1 MNINKVSQSIASQ
14 SPEFL
19 KTDYPLFNKFIEY
32 YYRSQEKTGMGQN
45 IINNF
50 LQYLDIDKLDINILG
65 GTTKVVEGITAE
77 SDEIVV
83 ESVDNFLDANG
94 SILIGDEVIYY
105 ESSTAAP
112 NIALSPG
119 ISYDQVK
126 LKWTGLAQIIDLFDG
141 VRVRFP
147 LTSQSS
153 PIGSPSAQHLI
164 VSLYGEVL
172 IPNVDYT
179 VDGTDIVFTTAPRT
193 RITGDDNVNT
203 YITFLS
209 GFIENTIVS
218 IDDISATFGD
228 NKTEFKLTSGSVK
241 YEPIADEY
249 ILAVYDNTLL
259 IPGLDFFI
267 DGDLFIFNE
276 APLNGRILSL
286 YSIEAPIPTFGAG
299 AVGYARINNAGE
311 LTGISSSKTGSGYEY
326 THPPRVS
333 VNHPEGFGASASAL
347 VNGIKDAVLLDG
359 GKGYS
364 DTNPPTVVVQNPI
377 NVGAELPQ
385 LKATVTNGSVSSLEV
400 ENSGSGYTFVPR
412 VTFKQP
418 GGAKIGTATLTD
430 GSITGTIAVID
441 GGQGYSTVPTVYVD
455 EPTGEDPV
463 TAALTATLTDGKVT
477 AITIVNGGQGY
488 ETVPRVAIVDP
499 TGAQVLQTLIDA
511 DGRVVSVELLDGGS
525 GYDDVPSVYI
535 IDPREDGGTG
545 ATATASV
552 FNGKITDIN
561 IGSFG
566 SGYSIAHPP
575 EVIIQNPPEATS
587 SVQIGLNEVT
597 GFSVSKKGQ
606 NYTKAKFEGCA
617 RAVSGIVEYTGTG
630 NAVFSNNTTAA
641 VAAED
646 AEVKCLDALFVKRLL
661 DKYTEQFLPDVPELD
676 YTKIDVRNA
685 IKSVKD
691 FYSTKGT
698 SFSIAYLFKLLYGEQ
713 VSVSYPK
720 DQITKPSAATWSI
733 DTILRATLVSGDP
746 TDIKDG
752 LLTQDESIA
761 DPNIKEASALIE
773 NYISIKTSD
782 VELFELVLSEE
793 TIDGSFVVPY
803 KTKLAEPL
811 DTTNSII
818 TVDSTI
824 GWPER
829 NGEFIIGGTELIQ
842 YKEKS
847 LNQFIECTRSVN
859 GTVEDWDSA
868 TEITSNLQVYVN
880 KGTAQEVILNVVGIV
895 DAQQTVLTDTGSYY
909 LAGDKLSV
917 SKLGG
922 SSQAPE
928 LNTWLYNVK
937 KLLTVNSITFGG
949 VDNRFATVTCA
960 NNHGLL
966 VGDQVT
972 VYGANPIIYNG
983 TFLVTSRDSTTVFQY
998 QLPQTAEVT
1007 PQGNILVSVDLNK
1020 GKSDNSAVFRSIGP
1034 YTTNIQNSF
1043 FDDNYVYVA
1052 STGIPNYTIGPFP
1065 GSALLPGNQRKLN
1078 RFPLNP
1084 STISIKDD
1092 IVPGPIGT
1100 WINGTSVW
1108 SYKSSIKKT
1117 FGPVT
1122 AINITNS
1129 GQDYDAASPPN
1140 ITISGGGGEG
1150 ATGSVTVN
1158 GSIIEI
1164 AVDSGGSGYTSSPLI
1179 SIVGGGGSGASATA
1193 IVTKGVVS
1201 SVLVNNGGS
1210 GYTSQPSITVVGGGG
1225 TGATA
1230 TASVRGPIQSIAV
1243 TNGGDSYTTKPTV
1256 TLSSGTGAV
1265 AQAIVNNGRIISI
1278 AIISAGT
1285 GYTTAPEV
1293 TIQGVGF
1300 GAIAK
1305 ATIDTDGENA
1315 GRVTNI
1321 EILNRG
1327 INYVQGT
1334 TLINLTSA
1342 GSNATFEPT
1351 VFEWTYNLQETTTV
1365 DSAKGSVFA
1374 GFNNQYGGEYA
1385 HISNPQKLRYI
1396 LGDNLFE
1403 NVSGAILEQDSQL
1416 EHSPIIGWA
1425 FDGNPIFGP
1434 YGYSDPTDQSSNI
1447 VRLNT
1452 SYQLKTNLVY
1462 NEISNPTPVR
1472 QSGPLL
1478 SDEEAGRFIEDYEY
1492 SFGLGDL
1499 DQYNG
1504 RFCKTPDFPEGR
1516 YCYFITIDTTE
1527 DGNALFPYVLGPSF
1541 NSIADPW
1548 NLNKD
1553 AVQQNI
1559 PTGVVRYRDPYENVD
1574 IDVDRAPNASTNALS
1589 LENGDILLFEVEDE
1603 NRDGVITQ
1611 DELDDPDQIF
1621 EESPLQLFDYF
1632 PSVRFDSK
1640 VDIEVETT
1648 TKFEDASV
1656 SGFIIEDAGKSY
1668 QVDDILTFDNED
1680 TDGTGVSARVSKIT
1694 GESISSYTF
1703 ETEGDDFIGVLTTS
1717 EPHNIVEQDNIYVSY
1732 NPIMDE
1738 TNKQYFVRQFKGI
1751 EEIVINQSGSG
1762 YDSEIPPTVIIDGDG
1777 ESGELNATVSSTGSI
1792 AAVNIVNSGINYT
1805 KDPRVILSHP
1815 QIYKKADYYVSLIK
1829 NENYV
1834 KVNDV
1839 FVNGEKDVFFCGKT
1853 LDTNGNEV
1861 AFISKFSELGVKEWE
1876 ERLESQDGETYTEYI
1891 KLDVDGDIIWVVGH
1905 NKPNSS
1911 ILTAYN
1917 PDVILVKYTQ
1927 AIDGLSATLN
1937 FQKGYSGISGS
1948 TRADNITTVKKYSD
1962 SRYIIGGYTN
1972 TNSSNPQDAFIA
1984 SIDAAGSFA
1993 AKRKLASASGSEKIT
2008 DLIVLDDA
2016 VYFIM
2021 ETSTTDGNAD
2031 SKFAFG
2037 KVLVGTSQ
2045 ITVEWIKEINNSA
2058 YSFRDTSLAVDEFN
2072 EFYVTATLALKTD
2085 NTTKDSFWVGKLDI
2099 SGDLLWNYR
2108 YVVPAGNSIEL
2119 ASRSTIDIFGD
2130 LNLGYTRIDST
2141 NGYRTIDTAKIGYDG
2156 KLKSHTNTEFN
2167 KNNIEGITVNAI
2179 TVDNSGDVYAFGQ
2192 THWNRNEV
2200 VCEFA
2205 TDATDKT
2212 GHYTLTTL
2220 SATDSVKYESGLA
2233 KIYGYDPTGSNS
2245 TWINGAIKIPGTQL
2259 TTKLDADWTLE
2270 FMLYKEAANSQTLS
2284 QTQQTLVNI
2293 GDATDATGGLW
2304 LYYDAGGRLELVVT
2318 NNSTAINSAGGA
2330 LQSTQTTLYADD
2342 TWQFIGLKKSGDTF
2356 TVYVNGTQ
2364 ILTGS
2369 ISNTSLANKDLYIGN
2384 IIGKDGTTGSF
2395 RKNEQGQYYVDNLV
2409 IKNRAIT
2416 PDNPSDVTTI
2426 PPVAS
2431 YALGFTWADTTWF
2444 TNHTNR
2450 YDYVDYVGFGFK
2462 SDKNSDSERLGDK
2475 GVQTNTN
2482 VGFVRTAITP
2492 VTGVSLVA
2500 SNTGFALGGGG
2511 LQALDFED
2519 ATTTMVV
2526 NPTDTNITY
2535 SVDLWSARTATVPSP
2550 GSKKLSIDAKV
2561 KNRYYM
2567 KTTSTSKIDNVQELT
2582 INQSFNITVG
2592 SKLVLNNTSDV
2603 FINSGYVLSVDKDNN
2618 KVNVAVNNN
2627 PWSNDLNTGLL
2638 STTRFDEQDTFG
2650 ITGPLVA
2657 DTNIISEYY
2666 FLNVINTTP
2675 GTFDIDLNDWNL
2687 NRTASAGSG
2696 NLDDF
2701 AKFKPFA
2708 ADVYSVRIDEV
2719 SGSTPYITGSVVEI
2733 TASDISFNTAKTTAQ
2748 ITNLTGVT
2756 KITLIADLD
2765 KVLQVT
2771 AVANTDEVYII
2782 TGNRHYL
2789 SAGDNIFVDGNPTQT
2804 VGATAYD
2811 EYDGSFTVETVVS
2824 NREFTYKLNAVAQTD
2839 PATSP
2844 SDVSIYVKSPVLKMY
2859 YGHQYRFDLSHS
2871 SMLGAN
2877 LSFSKD
2883 NLYKLEYSFNSIER
2897 IGTPGVTGEGQAAPT
2912 VKLKVDQ
2919 DIVTNISYYFDPSR
2933 TGDDSPVDPNSY
2945 CDIVDSPYV
2954 GTFTVSEIAGAT
2966 ITTGATILKFPLINE
2981 PEGNANISRSSYS
2994 TSSKKAVGSIGDIR
3008 LINSGGFYAKLP
3020 VVTGIQSSRKI
3031 ERVQINEPG
3040 TEYAVGTYNSVP
3052 ISGDGEGGL
3061 VTIVVADGTND
3072 DGDTIPGQIQS
3083 VTITSPGK
3091 GYTTANIDIEAITG
3105 ILGAGLAGSGAE
3117 IDVVIPPFG
3126 TGAVVFAKGTNVG
3139 KIKKL
3144 KNNNFGY
3151 DYPHDYTLR
3160 PEITFPI
3167 NAQLTST
3174 SILDSITV
3182 TDPGS
3187 GYSQAPA
3194 VVITGGGGS
3203 NAIAEASIRN
3213 GRIEQIFIKDPGAGY
3228 SSAPNV
3234 SLRSS
3239 FNYVVNLDLGLLQ
3252 FAFPHGIQN
3261 GAEVT
3266 LNVVDTGD
3274 GVEFPLASGAIGR
3287 LNAATTYYAV
3297 AGIANSLEGDQLKL
3311 AITKANAELGDAIT
3325 FANAGTGRQQVLTE
3339 SFGAAATANVITST
3353 FLEGEL
3359 VYQGDTLSTATA
3371 TGYVSTNEGW
3381 QIGPRVLK
3389 IVDYVGTF
3397 SEGQSITG
3405 AISKSSGVISDLK
3418 IAKGVLEVGP
3428 ITKTTGQ
3435 FIDDVGKPSEIIQ
3448 KIQDSYYYQ
3457 DFSYAVKSSVSID
3470 DWKDI
3475 LIKNV
3480 HPASFKVFGE
3490 LNIDEYGYTAN
3501 KEIDFELTKSV
3512 ELARDATVPNIQSF
3526 ALAEPIYSEF
3536 NNTEVLFRQKRLTS
3550 SENILTSVV
3559 QRLDNISNLFDGER
3573 TQFPITVNG
3582 DNVIANAN
3590 QLLIVLNGVAQ
3601 TPATAFEV
3609 QGDSIV
3615 FAEPPQPPASVKYVS
3630 VGIQQ
3635 VATKTLRFPGNSGIF
3650 PSIGMELVGISS
3662 TSRLTVT
3669 SVAGESITG
3678 FITQGTFILNEQCQV
3693 SATGFSGAL
3702 LEITD
3707 VTSNGLFGYNE
3718 SVSNLEGNTAV
3729 VEAINLETGQ
3739 ETPIA
3744 ELRYSIGAAST
3755 SIEVVSST
3763 STGDAPV
3770 TAGTFTAGEN
3780 YQIASEI
3787 VRVDSI
3793 SNGTESTTLI
3803 IVRGQLGTAAISHQE
3818 DTPLY
3823 STEIE
3828 VTDELTLSK
3837 TTGTYQSTP
3846 GLFDI
3851 QTGDTIIGASSGV
3864 VALITST
3871 SAYQDPATNEFIEQ
3885 VNISSGSSFFGLLFN
3900 RLTSVTY
3907 PNIILDDIS
3916 SSQVSIVD
3924 FDDNASA
3931 FDSKFPANES
3941 VSNNILTYNTA
3952 NNHTYVGGTST
3963 GALTFNDSSTKD
3975 VTDATYNSD
3984 TGQLVLTIGS
3994 HSYTTSNTVTI
4005 GANKLS
4011 FTCDLDAN
4019 STVHTYPRVGDPV
4032 YNTAIAITAVAA
4044 TTITVNVGI
4053 GGAFIDNETI
4063 RNYKI
4068 RYGSNSGEF
4077 GVGENFKVKKLTLT
4091 GEVGEGFFAQGQVI
4105 RTQDTKAEIV
4115 GYSQARNTI
4124 YLGKIGRTQSS
4135 GQDYHNATFVDNAQ
4149 LNTHNAKFGSA
4160 CLSLSGGTS
4169 AHTFV
4174 SGVTNAI
4181 VASNGATGSFT
4192 AATGTTY
4199 NPLTGVMVIEIG
4211 THTLTTANKVT
4222 IADSGVVFTCTMD
4235 GGATNHAYPR
4245 STDPSSGTALTI
4257 TAVTGTTIT
4266 VNVTAVAIDDY
4277 LTIPTSSEFGFGTG
4291 DFTVETWIKL
4301 NSITGSQTIFDM
4313 RSSPTELAPYLYTD
4327 GANIKYFNNGAVT
4340 ITGATNLVKDTW
4352 YHVALTRSGTSTKV
4366 FLDGVQEGST
4376 YSDSSNY
4383 GSTKPIR
4390 IGGDENDQQC
4400 LAGYVDNFRVSN
4412 VARYTS
4418 QFSAPKGMFHGDVN
4432 TKLLLHFD
4440 GTNGQKYT
4448 QDWSGSEG
4456 FTNGEEFNNSAITR
4470 NNREYGGIHKF
4481 VSATANAV
4489 ESGGNYAHTFVSAV
4503 ANGVVSN
4510 AGNLPNPVIGA
4521 AYTPSTGNLV
4531 ITSNAHNLTTSNT
4544 VTIADDTLTFKC
4556 AMDGNTTHHTYPR
4569 SGDPASGQT
4578 LAVTAVSTNT
4588 FTVNV
4593 GTSPIVAFNVSD
4605 ATYDANTGVLVL
4617 TIGSHS
4623 LPVGESIRIAAN
4635 SLTFSCDRNNFA
4647 SNHTY
4652 PRSTDPAHNNA
4663 LRVNAVT
4670 ATTIAV
4676 NVGTVKGAK
4685 YVITGGVHTFVSGT
4699 TGGITPNSGSAVTAG
4714 SGTTYNGVTGDMVL
4728 EIGSHS
4734 LTTSNT
4740 VQIATGAVT
4749 FTCDKDGHQTNH
4761 SYPRASDPVAGTNI
4775 AITAVTATTITV
4787 NVGKV
4792 QGQLPPFTGG
4802 GTHNFVSGVTNALTA
4817 SAGASG
4823 TFTAASGTTYDHLTG
4838 DLVIEIGS
4846 HSLTTSNKI
4855 TIADGA
4861 VTFTCDADNHTS
4873 NHAYPRSTDP
4883 VSGKALAII
4892 AETATTITVNVGVAA
4907 KTTELRTHRYY
4918 DAANSVEQNIDLLSA
4933 EGNHAAVVASPFQF
4947 DALQSPTVMNASTIT
4962 PESYYGGAVAVSTD
4976 GTTDRMVVGAF
4987 RYNSYTGRAYIYDL
5001 DGGNEIVL
5009 NASDAATGDYYGY
5022 AVAVNANKVAVGAPN
5037 NDDGGSESGC
5047 IYTYSLDGTG
5057 ESKIVASDDAAND
5070 YFGWSIAM
5078 TDTYI
5083 FVGAPGDASKRG
5095 SVYRYDLNGAN
5106 ETKIEPS
5113 DGVAGDSFGMSI
5125 AVGSN
5130 KLVVGSKNHDAIAT
5144 DAGAVYVY
5152 ALDGTGEV
5160 KITDSAVDA
5169 QDNFGAAV
5177 AVGENK
5183 VVVGCAGYD
5192 GASGGTSNA
5201 GAIFVYNLDGTG
5213 GIKIEPSDVGNI
5225 DNFGSSV
5232 AVAQGKI
5239 FASSPYWD
5247 AGVIQNSGQ
5256 LYAFNLDGTGE
5267 ASLVMP
5273 PVSPYDNPGYNPNS
5287 LAVGSN
5293 RIILGAQFADPSSN
5307 SSAGSV
5313 FFWRFTQELT
5323 SISFSGTYKT
5333 ILQALIQDM
5342 RNGSNSHVWD
5352 ASAALVDRSGA
5363 SVSGIVGYTIV
5374 DDNQL
5379 LTGLQTIQGL
5389 MRSIVNYVPIT
5400 IAGSHGY
5407 TQFTDAT
5414 VTDQSYTTLST
5425 LTAAA
5430 GTTYTASTGL
5440 MVITSNNHGLTK
5452 DSLIRINPDSL
5463 SFTCSKD
5470 NNETVHTY
5478 PRKTDPFYNKVLKV
5492 IAVTTNTFTVNV
5504 SASPTGEQYTHTFSS
5519 ALTNG
5524 IVVLNYT
5531 RLGCADVVS
5540 TVHNLLDI
5548 AEDTISEAI
5557 GTTTNDQNA
5566 DHLATVTKVTPIT
5579 EFVGATV
5586 DAFQQN
5592 EFIGT
5597 YHDGANDL
5605 VYTNQ
5610 LGADSQYRFRDAANL
5625 IRANSSVIVDKASAD
5640 MLNRYPDLNTEMP
5653 RNILGS
5659 TAGTERCQADLGII
5673 VNEIAKD
5680 IENGGNENTVTAAK
5694 FYLNTFNE
5702 IQHIRLQVWQSVY
5715 AHERLGFYIKQAI
5728 NGNLDYT
5735 NTNNIITGDWGITN
5749 DAVNQFTASTATYDP
5764 ATGLLEATIGSHS
5777 LEVGNLVN
5785 VANNSLTFKCAMD
5798 GNATNH
5804 AYPRSTDPASGS
5816 NLELTAVSGTTITF
5830 NVGTTPNVNYTP
5842 TAATYN
5848 TTTGDLVLTIGSHSL
5863 STGQTVKLAT
5873 DSLTFECPAAVG
5885 THTFISGVTSAIT
5898 SSAGGPFT
5906 AGPGTTYNPTT
5917 GDLVLEIGTNTLSTS
5932 DTIQIANNGI
5942 VFTCDADNH
5951 ATNHAYPRATDPVS
5965 GQNIAITA
5973 VAGTTITVN
5982 VGVASATSQS
5992 TYPRATGAATSS
6004 GADYAYDTP
6013 LTITN
6018 TTGTSITLNVNGGQG
6033 AISVNSAH
6041 TFVSATSGALITG
6054 GNYAHTFVS
6063 ATANGITS
6071 GGACANVQNAVDTL
6085 ITTVNDLIAPTSND
6099 YNIAA
6104 DRLYFNR
6111 KYIAEEISGRNTGG
6125 QNGLLG
6131 QELRYTI
6138 DSGTYNAI
6146 SYNQDTYDTYIKDF
6160 IIALISDL
6168 QTGGDNSVITQMQ
6181 KFLSTDLKISDDI
6194 DSQLFAFFYTHEQI
6208 KMLAE
6213 KAIKNIL
6220 YNSGSSVSGDEY
6232 AAVHTNDSAY
6242 RDTETPTDITSV
6254 VTRMRRL
6261 IDIAL
6266 DVIAPGDVEARSAVK
6281 NILFNE
6287 NYYKAEIA
6295 STVNTQFGTNSWQY
6309 DSFVSDIIDNIQYD
6323 LFTTDT
6329 GKSKTAYTVT
6339 LESYSGTFAVG
6350 NTLTDGTNIAE
6361 ILYVSGN
6368 TLIIGAPFVPFTP
6381 TAATYDPATGDLVLT
6396 IGTHTLTTSNT
6407 IRLSANSLTFEC
6419 DNNGTAERTYPRA
6432 LGANTGSGAD
6442 YAYNTDLSITA
6453 VGATTI
6459 TVNINGGQ
6467 GAISHNY
6474 AHTFVSAIADAVQT
6488 DGSLSEGASITSSG
6502 ATGTIDTDG
6511 VTPAHQW
6518 YENISN
6524 IKTIQGATAISS
6536 LIEGSV
6542 TNTNLWTSPEIFNSN
6557 WSANLSTVTADT
6569 GNSPDSTKTSDK
6581 IAVTETTGEHYIER
6595 TYSLTA
6601 FDTFDSDGTTF
6612 DNGTETFDTGANDAL
6627 QTFTSSMF
6635 VKASEY
6641 NNVQFQV
6648 RLDGGTV
6655 NAKFKV
6661 DLNTGTLG
6669 SLFVQP
6675 GISVID
6681 HGAIPF
6687 GNGWFRLYITAQF
6700 GYGFTNLRNRLNVL
6714 QNITQVDNFTG
6725 TSTNIKVSPSDTNPY
6740 AYFGYQGSLDIGN
6753 GKIVVGGYNDSAD
6766 GFNNNGSVRIFDI
6779 DGTNEIEL
6787 TCGNANDNQ
6796 KYGYD
6801 VAVGNNKIAVGAYGT
6816 ETDGLAN
6823 AGAVYLYD
6831 LNGSSEMEITL
6842 DDVPGSTLFAGQFFG
6857 YSVSIANSQVFVGC
6871 PNVSQGGVGACGAV
6885 FVFDLNGEYVR
6896 TITASDKDVNDGFGH
6911 SIDTGNGKLV
6921 VGVPGEGSNGK
6932 VYVYNLDGTSEVG
6945 ITSSNPEGGQ
6955 MGNAVAV
6962 GENKIVVGAYL
6973 ANANSITGS
6982 GKAYIYDLDGTNE
6995 VELYAPVGRRA
7006 QTDMYGSSVAVGSG
7020 KIAIGAQQDET
7031 TGSET
7036 GLVYTYDLDGTNVE
7050 EEEGFDSSNAEFFG
7064 SAVELFDGKLYAAA
7078 YSAKSATNVLGV
7090 GAVYIVDV
7098 TGGAGVFAWGAKLTN
7113 QALATYVAVSGQEFY
7128 ANAEFNIKKF
7138 ALDLMQDQ
7146 VGRALA
7152 DELPSPSESASFYK
7166 FFDTAAATKYD
7177 ANTINGFVRTSIDI
7191 IKEQLK
7197 SSIYYTTITENNPL
7211 TVPVKNYGDRS
7222 IPVGISGEIIGS
7234 DFIYSEDKDNY
7245 AEIQTVTLNEANI
7258 AKVYKRFRIDGDIT
7272 DGPFVMNEV
7281 VQKQGD
7287 ATVTGIVYGF
7297 ATDENYKYLDVQVT
7311 GGTWQVLDTI
7321 VGATNTTT
7329 AQMTAIE
7336 DRVHIID
7343 IKGSFTTDIPFKGYT
7358 SGNTA
7363 KPITFANNQ
7372 AAVTNNTGG
7381 KLTVDTETL
7390 IGSLEVNSVLYPE
7403 SSREYLEV
7411 TKYAGLDLEVGDKV
7425 ASIGHRRLTV
7435 SIDSNFNQFVAGHK
7449 IYQVIGT
7456 AQNTNVYG
7464 VITEVDTANNYIY
7477 YVPVQGT
7484 INNGNT
7490 VGDYGLGGV
7499 VLQGSA
7505 TISNITT
7512 VAGAASGLI
7521 QDIRDAGL
7529 NKRLYL
7535 TNISGT
7541 FSGRDGIRGAG
7552 TYRSA
7557 VVTREI
7563 LRARVKRFFKGFDGT
7578 QTTFDL
7584 TINNGTQYLPDPDGH
7599 MLVFIN
7605 GVLQPPGSGNS
7616 YNAFSDKIQFT
7627 EPPDLGSSF
7636 TGFYIGKLRQ
7646 LDDIGFEFDS
7656 LRQSFNLKRDDIFYS
7671 LTLTDGVQSSVIRP
7685 ENNIL
7690 VSVNGV
7696 LQEPGVGFE
7705 IVGSRIIFSEIP
7717 RFGSTFV
7724 AFSYVGS
7731 EADVD
7736 ADVVV
7741 PPVEAGDFIDIEGEV
7756 SDREVA
7762 VIESSNSLITF
7773 DYLGSVFGQDA
7784 DATAVLT
7791 NGYIER
7797 VSVTSGGSGYTSRPV
7812 VRLDSISGFDGNVKA
7827 LIGVAGVTVT
7837 AGGSGYSN
7845 PTIDV
7850 ATEVPDDWNPPD
7862 LSLYGEEVIDPE
7874 VNP

>member
-14 SPEFL
+14 APEFL
-19 KTDYPLFNKFIEY
+19 KTDYPLFNKFVEY
-32 YYRSQEKTGMGQN
+32 YYRSQEKTGLGQN

-77 SDEIVV
+77 SSEIVV
-83 ESVDNFLDANG
+83 ESVDNFLDSNG

-105 ESSTAAP
+105 ETSTAAP
-112 NIALSPG
+112 NVALSPG
-119 ISYDQVK
+119 ISYEQVK
-126 LKWTGLAQIIDLFDG
+126 LKWTGLAQIINLFDG
-141 VRVRFP
+141 TKVRFP

-153 PIGSPSAQHLI
+153 PIAPPTAQHLI
-164 VSLYGEVL
+164 VSLFGEVL
-172 IPNVDYT
+172 IPTVDYT

-193 RITGDDNVNT
+193 RITGDDNADT

-209 GFIENTIVS
+209 GFIENNIIS

-228 NKTEFKLTSGSVK
+228 SKTEFKLTSGSVK

-249 ILAVYDNTLL
+249 IIAVYDNKLL
-259 IPGLDFFI
+259 VPGFDFFI
-267 DGDLFIFNE
+267 DGDLFIFDA

-333 VNHPEGFGASASAL
+333 VNHPEGSGASASAL
-347 VNGIKDAVLLDG
+347 VNGIKNAVLLDG

-364 DTNPPTVVVQNPI
+364 DTNPPTVIVQNPI

-418 GGAKIGTATLTD
+418 GGAKVGAATLTD
-430 GSITGTIAVID
+430 GSITGTIAVTD
-441 GGQGYSTVPTVYVD
+441 GGQGYSTVPKVYVD
-455 EPTGEDPV
+455 EPTGTDPV

-477 AITIVNGGQGY
+477 AINIVNGGQGY
-488 ETVPRVAIVDP
+488 ETLPRVAVIDP
-499 TGAQVLQTLIDA
+499 TGAQILQTLIDS

-566 SGYSIAHPP
+566 SGYSISHPP

-606 NYTKAKFEGCA
+606 QYTKAKFDGCA
-617 RAVSGIVEYTGTG
+617 RAVSGIIEYTGTG

-641 VAAED
+641 VADED
-646 AEVKCLDALFVKRLL
+646 TEVKCLDALFVKRLL

-752 LLTQDESIA
+752 LLSQEESIA
-761 DPNIKEASALIE
+761 DPNIKAASALIE

-859 GTVEDWDSA
+859 GTIEDWDSA
-868 TEITSNLQVYVN
+868 TQITSNLQVYVN
-880 KGTAQEVILNVVGIV
+880 KGTAQEVILNIVGIV

-922 SSQAPE
+922 SSTAPE
-928 LNTWLYNVK
+928 LQTWLYNVK
-937 KLLTVNSITFGG
+937 KLLTVDSITFGG

-1078 RFPLNP
+1078 RFPLIP
-1084 STISIKDD
+1084 STISIKDT
-1092 IVPGPIGT
+1092 IIPGPIGT

-1122 AINITNS
+1122 AINITNA

-1140 ITISGGGGEG
+1140 ITISGGGGAG

-1179 SIVGGGGSGASATA
+1179 SIVGGSGSGASATA

-1243 TNGGDSYTTKPTV
+1243 SNGGDSYTTKPTV

-1265 AQAIVNNGRIISI
+1265 AQAIVSNGRIISI

-1385 HISNPQKLRYI
+1385 HISNPQRLRYI

-1403 NVSGAILEQDSQL
+1403 NVSGAILEQDTQL
-1416 EHSPIIGWA
+1416 THSPIIGWA

-1452 SYQLKTNLVY
+1452 SYQLKSNLVY

-1478 SDEEAGRFIEDYEY
+1478 TDETAGKFVEDYEY

-1504 RFCKTPDFPEGR
+1504 RFCKTPNFPDGR
-1516 YCYFITIDTTE
+1516 YCYFITVDTTE
-1527 DGNALFPYVLGPSF
+1527 NGNALFPYVLGPSF

-1589 LENGDILLFEVEDE
+1589 LENGDILLFEIEDE

-1611 DELDDPDQIF
+1611 DETDDPDQIF

-1680 TDGTGVSARVSKIT
+1680 TDGTGVSARVSRIT
-1694 GESISSYTF
+1694 GETISSYTF
-1703 ETEGDDFIGVLTTS
+1703 ETEGDEFIGKLTTS
-1717 EPHNIVEQDNIYVSY
+1717 TPHNIVEQDTVYVSY

-1762 YDSEIPPTVIIDGDG
+1762 YDVEIPPTVIIDGDG
-1777 ESGELNATVSSTGSI
+1777 ESAALSATVSSTGSI
-1792 AAVNIVNSGINYT
+1792 SAVNIINSGINYT

-1815 QIYKKADYYVSLIK
+1815 QIFKKADYYVALVE

-1834 KVNDV
+1834 KINDV
-1839 FVNGEKDVFFCGKT
+1839 FVNGEKDAFFCGKT

-1891 KLDVDGDIIWVVGH
+1891 KIDVDGDIVWVVGH

-1917 PDVILVKYTQ
+1917 PDVILAKYTQ
-1927 AIDGLSATLN
+1927 AIDGLSATLD

-1948 TRADNITTVKKYSD
+1948 TRADHITTVKKYSD
-1962 SRYIIGGYTN
+1962 SRYIIGGFTN

-2016 VYFIM
+2016 VYFLM
-2021 ETSTTDGNAD
+2021 ETSTTDGSAD

-2037 KVLVGTSQ
+2037 KVLIGTSQ
-2045 ITVEWIKEINNSA
+2045 ITVEWIKEINNTA

-2099 SGDLLWNYR
+2099 TGDLLWNYR
-2108 YVVPAGNSIEL
+2108 YVAPSGHSIEL
-2119 ASRSTIDIFGD
+2119 GSRSTIDIFGD
-2130 LNLGYTRIDST
+2130 LNLAYTRTNST
-2141 NGYRTIDTAKIGYDG
+2141 NGYKTIDTAKIGYDG

-2192 THWNRNEV
+2192 TSWNRNEV

-2205 TDATDKT
+2205 TDATDTT

-2220 SATDSVKYESGLA
+2220 SATDSVKYEGGLA
-2233 KIYGYDPTGSNS
+2233 KIYGYDPSGSNS
-2245 TWINGAIKIPGTQL
+2245 TWVNGAIKILGTEL

-2270 FMLYKEAANSQTLS
+2270 FMLYKDATNSQTLS

-2304 LYYDAGGRLELVVT
+2304 LYYAAGGRLELVVT
-2318 NNSTAINSAGGA
+2318 NNSTTINSAGGA
-2330 LQSTQTTLYADD
+2330 IQSTQTTLYADD
-2342 TWQFIGLKKSGDTF
+2342 TWQFIGLKKSGNTF
-2356 TVYVNGTQ
+2356 TAYVNGTQ
-2364 ILTGS
+2364 ILTGT
-2369 ISNTSLANKDLYIGN
+2369 ISNTSFANKDLYIGN
-2384 IIGKDGTTGSF
+2384 IIGKNGTTGEF

-2416 PDNPSDVTTI
+2416 PDMPSDVTTI
-2426 PPVAS
+2426 PPVAN
-2431 YALGFTWADTTWF
+2431 YALGFTWADTAWF
-2444 TNHTNR
+2444 TSHTNR
-2450 YDYVDYVGFGFK
+2450 YDYIDYVGFGIK
-2462 SDKNSDSERLGDK
+2462 ADKNSDSDRLGDK

-2500 SNTGFALGGGG
+2500 SNSGFALGPSG
-2511 LQALDFED
+2511 LQSLDFED

-2526 NPTDTNITY
+2526 NPTDTAITY
-2535 SVDLWSARTATVPSP
+2535 SRDIWSARTATVPSP

-2582 INQSFNITVG
+2582 INQDFNITVG
-2592 SKLVLNNTSDV
+2592 SKLLLNNSSDAFV
-2603 FINSGYVLSVDKDNN
+2603 NSGYVLRVDKVN
-2618 KVNVAVNNN
+2618 KKVYTAVNNN
-2627 PWSNDLNTGLL
+2627 AWSNDLNTGLL
-2638 STTRFDEQDTFG
+2638 STTRFDEQSTYG

-2733 TASDISFNTAKTTAQ
+2733 TTNDISFNAAKTTAQ

-2765 KVLQVT
+2765 KLLQVT

-2789 SAGDNIFVDGNPTQT
+2789 SLGDNIFVDGNPTQT
-2804 VGATAYD
+2804 VSSTAYD

-2824 NREFTYKLNAVAQTD
+2824 NREFTYKLGAVAQTD
-2839 PATSP
+2839 PATTA
-2844 SDVSIYVKSPVLKMY
+2844 SDVSIFVKSPVLKMY

-2897 IGTPGVTGEGQAAPT
+2897 IGTPGVTGESQAAPT
-2912 VKLKVDQ
+2912 VKFKVDSS
-2919 DIVTNISYYFDPSR
+2919 IVTNISYYFDPSR

-2945 CDIVDSPYV
+2945 CDIVESPYV
-2954 GTFTVSEIAGAT
+2954 GTFRVSEIDGAT
-2966 ITTGATILKFPLINE
+2966 ITSGATILKFPLINE

-2994 TSSKKAVGSIGDIR
+2994 TSSKKAVGTIGDIR

-3040 TEYAVGTYNSVP
+3040 TEYAIGTYNSVP
-3052 ISGDGEGGL
+3052 IGGDGEGGL

-3091 GYTTANIDIEAITG
+3091 GYTTAQIDIESITG

-3194 VVITGGGGS
+3194 VVITGGGGA

-3252 FAFPHGIQN
+3252 FAFPHGITN

-3287 LNAATTYYAV
+3287 LNSATTYYAV
-3297 AGIANSLEGDQLKL
+3297 AGTANSLEGDQLKL
-3311 AITKANAELGDAIT
+3311 AITKANADLGDALT

-3359 VYQGDTLSTATA
+3359 VYQGDTLATATA
-3371 TGYVSTNEGW
+3371 TGYVSTNQGW
-3381 QIGPRVLK
+3381 QVGPRVLK

-3397 SEGQSITG
+3397 SESQSITG

-3601 TPATAFEV
+3601 TPDTAFEV

-3630 VGIQQ
+3630 IGIQQ
-3635 VATKTLRFPGNSGIF
+3635 VSTKNLRFPANSGIF
-3650 PSIGMELVGISS
+3650 PSIGDELVGISS

-3669 SVAGESITG
+3669 SVAGETITG
-3678 FITQGTFILNEQCQV
+3678 FVTQGTFLLNEQCQV

-3702 LEITD
+3702 QEVTN

-3718 SVSNLEGNTAV
+3718 AVSNLSGDTAV
-3729 VEAINLETGQ
+3729 VESINLETGQ

-3744 ELRYSIGAAST
+3744 DLRYSIGAAST

-3763 STGDAPV
+3763 STADAPV

-3780 YQIASEI
+3780 YQVASEI
-3787 VRVDSI
+3787 LRVDSI

-3803 IVRGQLGTAAISHQE
+3803 VTRGQLGTQAISHQE
-3818 DTPLY
+3818 DTPVY
-3823 STEIE
+3823 STEIA
-3828 VTDELTLSK
+3828 VTNELTLSK

-3846 GLFDI
+3846 GLFNI
-3851 QTGDTIIGASSGV
+3851 QTNDTIIGASSGV
-3864 VALITST
+3864 VARVTST
-3871 SAYQDPATNEFIEQ
+3871 SAYQDPTTNEFIEQ

-3916 SSQVSIVD
+3916 TSQVSIVD
-3924 FDDNASA
+3924 FTDNLSA

-3941 VSNNILTYNTA
+3941 VSNNILTYDPT

-3975 VTDATYNSD
+3975 VTNATYNGN
-3984 TGQLVLTIGS
+3984 TGLLVLTIGS

-4005 GANKLS
+4005 GADKLV
-4011 FTCDLDAN
+4011 FTCDLDGN
-4019 STVHTYPRVGDPV
+4019 STTHTYPRVGDPA

-4053 GGAFIDNETI
+4053 GGAFIDDETI

-4077 GVGENFKVKKLTLT
+4077 AVGERFKVKKLTLT
-4091 GEVGEGFFAQGQVI
+4091 GEVGEGFFAQGQII

-4135 GQDYHNATFVDNAQ
+4135 GQDYHNATFVAGAQ
-4149 LNTHNAKFGSA
+4149 LNTYNSKFGSA
-4160 CLSLSGGTS
+4160 SLALSAGTS
-4169 AHTFV
+4169 AHTFA

-4235 GGATNHAYPR
+4235 GGATNHPYPR

-4266 VNVTAVAIDDY
+4266 VNVNAVPIDEY
-4277 LTIPTSSEFGFGTG
+4277 LTIPTSSDFGFGTG
-4291 DFTVETWIKL
+4291 DFTVETWVKL
-4301 NSITGSQTIFDM
+4301 NSIAAGSKTIFDM
-4313 RSSPTELAPYLYTD
+4313 RSSPTELAPYLYVD

-4340 ITGATNLVKDTW
+4340 ITGATNLVIDTW
-4352 YHVALTRSGTSTKV
+4352 YHVALTRTGTSTKV
-4366 FLDGVQEGST
+4366 FLNGAQEGST

-4390 IGGDENDQQC
+4390 IGADNNDQQIIT
-4400 LAGYVDNFRVSN
+4400 GYFDNFRVSN
-4412 VARYTS
+4412 IARYTTGFTS
-4418 QFSAPKGMFHGDVN
+4418 PSGMFHGDVN

-4440 GTNGQKYT
+4440 GTNGQTYT
-4448 QDWSGSEG
+4448 QDWSGGEG
-4456 FTNGEEFNNSAITR
+4456 FTNGEEFNNSAISR

-4503 ANGVVSN
+4503 TNGIVSN
-4510 AGNLPNPVIGA
+4510 SGNLPNPVIGA
-4521 AYTPSTGNLV
+4521 AYTASTGNLV

-4544 VTIADDTLTFKC
+4544 VTIADNSLTFKC

-4578 LAVTAVSTNT
+4578 IAITAVSTNT
-4588 FTVNV
+4588 FTVNI
-4593 GTSPIVAFNVSD
+4593 GTSPIVAFNVTD

-4635 SLTFSCDRNNFA
+4635 ALTFSCDRNNFA

-4663 LRVNAVT
+4663 LRVNAAT

-4685 YVITGGVHTFVSGT
+4685 YVITGGHHTFVSGT

-4714 SGTTYNGVTGDMVL
+4714 SGTTYNAATGDLVL
-4728 EIGSHS
+4728 EIGAHS

-4749 FTCDKDGHQTNH
+4749 FTCDKDGHSTNH
-4761 SYPRASDPVAGTNI
+4761 AYPRASDPVAGTNI
-4775 AITAVTATTITV
+4775 AITAETATTITV
-4787 NVGKV
+4787 NVGAV
-4792 QGQLPPFTGG
+4792 QGQLPAFVGG
-4802 GTHNFVSGVTNALTA
+4802 GTHAFVSGVTNALTA
-4817 SAGASG
+4817 SSGASG
-4823 TFTAASGTTYDHLTG
+4823 NFTAASGTTYDYLTG

-4846 HSLTTSNKI
+4846 HSLTTSNKV
-4855 TIADGA
+4855 TIANGGI
-4861 VTFTCDADNHTS
+4861 TFTCDADNHTS
-4873 NHAYPRSTDP
+4873 YHAYPRSTDP
-4883 VSGKALAII
+4883 VSGQALAIT

-4907 KTTELRTHRYY
+4907 KTTELKTHRYY
-4918 DAANSVEQNIDLLSA
+4918 DAATSVEENIDLLSE
-4933 EGNHAAVVASPFQF
+4933 EGNYAAVVASPFQF
-4947 DALQSPTVMNASTIT
+4947 DAFQSATTLNAGTIT
-4962 PESYYGGAVAVSTD
+4962 AESYYGGSVAVSND

-4987 RYNSYTGRAYIYDL
+4987 RYNTYTGRAYIYNL
-5001 DGGNEIVL
+5001 DGTNEVVL
-5009 NASDAATGDYYGY
+5009 NASDAATNDYYGY
-5022 AVAVNANKVAVGAPN
+5022 SVAVNGNKVVVGAPN

-5057 ESKIVASDDAAND
+5057 ESKIVASDDAASD
-5070 YFGWSIAM
+5070 YFGWSVAM

-5095 SVYRYDLNGAN
+5095 SVYRYDLNGTN

-5130 KLVVGSKNHDAIAT
+5130 KLVVGSKNHDSIAT

-5169 QDNFGAAV
+5169 QDNFGSAV

-5192 GASGGTSNA
+5192 GASGNTSNA

-5213 GIKIEPSDVGNI
+5213 GIKIEPSDIGNI

-5247 AGVIQNSGQ
+5247 AGAIQNSGQ

-5273 PVSPYDNPGYNPNS
+5273 VASPYDNPGYSPNS

-5293 RIILGAQFADPSSN
+5293 RIILGAQFADPSAY

-5333 ILQALIQDM
+5333 ILQGLIQDM

-5363 SVSGIVGYTIV
+5363 SVSGIVGYTTV

-5389 MRSIVNYVPIT
+5389 MSSIVNYVPIT
-5400 IAGSHGY
+5400 IAGSHGF

-5414 VTDQSYTTLST
+5414 VTDQSYSTIST
-5425 LTAAA
+5425 LTAAS
-5430 GTTYTASTGL
+5430 GTTYNASTGVL
-5440 MVITSNNHGLTK
+5440 VITSNGHGLTTN
-5452 DSLIRINPDSL
+5452 SLIRINPESL

-5470 NNETVHTY
+5470 SDYTIHPY

-5492 IAVTTNTFTVNV
+5492 TAVTTNTFTINV
-5504 SASPTGEQYTHTFSS
+5504 SASPAGEQYTHTFSS
-5519 ALTNG
+5519 ALTDG

-5531 RLGCADVVS
+5531 NLGCADVVS
-5540 TVHNLLDI
+5540 TVNNLLDI

-5586 DAFQQN
+5586 DAFLNN

-5610 LGADSQYRFRDAANL
+5610 IGVNGQYRFRDAANL

-5640 MLNRYPDLNTEMP
+5640 MLTRYPDLVTQMP
-5653 RNILGS
+5653 RNINGAS
-5659 TAGTERCQADLGII
+5659 TAGTERCQTDLAII
-5673 VNEIAKD
+5673 VGELAND
-5680 IENGGNENTVTAAK
+5680 IEFGGNENIVTAAK
-5694 FYLNTFNE
+5694 FYLNTNNE

-5715 AHERLGFYIKQAI
+5715 AHTRLAYYCKQAI

-5735 NTNNIITGDWGITN
+5735 NTDNIITGDWGITN
-5749 DAVNQFTASTATYDP
+5749 DAVAQFTASTATYNP
-5764 ATGLLEATIGSHS
+5764 TTGIIEATIGSHS
-5777 LEVGNLVN
+5777 LLVGNLVN
-5785 VANNSLTFKCAMD
+5785 VANNSLTFTCAMD
-5798 GNATNH
+5798 SNATNH

-5816 NLELTAVSGTTITF
+5816 NLELTAVTGTTISF
-5830 NVGTTPNVNYTP
+5830 NVGTSPTVNFNVSN
-5842 TAATYN
+5842 AVYN
-5848 TTTGDLVLTIGSHSL
+5848 VTSGDLVLTIGSHTL
-5863 STGQTVKLAT
+5863 STGTNVKLAT
-5873 DSLTFECPAAVG
+5873 DSLTFECLAAVG
-5885 THTFISGVTSAIT
+5885 THIFVSGVTSAIT
-5898 SSAGGPFT
+5898 SPSGGPFT
-5906 AGPGTTYNPTT
+5906 AGSGTTYNPTT
-5917 GDLVLEIGTNTLSTS
+5917 GDLVLEIGTHGLNTS

-5951 ATNHAYPRATDPVS
+5951 ATNHPYPRATDPVS

-5982 VGVASATSQS
+5982 VGVASANNQS
-5992 TYPRATGAATSS
+5992 TYPRATGANTSS

-6013 LTITN
+6013 LPITA

-6033 AISVNSAH
+6033 AISVNSNH

-6071 GGACANVQNAVDTL
+6071 GGECANVQSAIDTL
-6085 ITTVNDLIAPTSND
+6085 ITTVNDLIAPTNND

-6111 KYIAEEISGRNTGG
+6111 KYIAEEIVGRNTGG

-6131 QELRYTI
+6131 AELRYTI
-6138 DSGTYNAI
+6138 DSGTFNSI
-6146 SYNQDTYDTYIKDF
+6146 LYNQTTYAGYVKDF

-6168 QTGGDNSVITQMQ
+6168 QTDGDNSVITQMQ
-6181 KFLSTDLKISDDI
+6181 KFLSTDLKITDDI
-6194 DSQLFAFFYTHEQI
+6194 DNQLFAFFFTHEQI

-6213 KAIKNIL
+6213 KAIRNIL
-6220 YNSGSSVSGDEY
+6220 YNAGAAVSGSEY

-6242 RDTETPTDITSV
+6242 RDSENPTDITSV

-6261 IDIAL
+6261 IDIGL
-6266 DVIAPGDVEARSAVK
+6266 DTIAPGDVEARSAVK

-6295 STVNTQFGTNSWQY
+6295 STVNAQFGTNSWQY
-6309 DSFVSDIIDNIQYD
+6309 DTFVSDIIDNIQYD

-6329 GKSKTAYTVT
+6329 GKSKTAYTIT
-6339 LESYSGTFAVG
+6339 LESYTGNFVVG
-6350 NTLTDGTNIAE
+6350 NTVTDGTNTAE

-6368 TLIIGAPFVPFTP
+6368 ILIIGAV
-6381 TAATYDPATGDLVLT
+6381 TGT
-6396 IGTHTLTTSNT
+6396 IYADGT
-6407 IRLSANSLTFEC
+6407 
-6419 DNNGTAERTYPRA
+6419 
-6432 LGANTGSGAD
+6432 
-6442 YAYNTDLSITA
+6442 
-6453 VGATTI
+6453 
-6459 TVNINGGQ
+6459 
-6467 GAISHNY
+6467 
-6474 AHTFVSAIADAVQT
+6474 
-6488 DGSLSEGASITSSG
+6488 SITSSG

-6524 IKTIQGATAISS
+6524 IKTIEGATAISS

-6557 WSANLSTVTADT
+6557 WSTTLTTITADT

-6581 IAVTETTGEHYIER
+6581 LAVTETTGEHYIER
-6595 TYSLTA
+6595 SYSLTA

-6612 DNGTETFDTGANDAL
+6612 DNGTETFDTGASDAL

-6648 RLDGGTV
+6648 RLDSGTV

-6675 GISVID
+6675 GMTVID

-6700 GYGFTNLRNRLNVL
+6700 GFGFTNLRNRLNVL

-6725 TSTNIKVSPSDTNPY
+6725 TSTNVKVSPTDTNASAFY
-6740 AYFGYQGSLDIGN
+6740 GYNGSLDIGN
-6753 GKIVVGGYNDSAD
+6753 GKIVVGGYNDSAE
-6766 GFNNNGSVRIFDI
+6766 GFNNNGSVRVFDI
-6779 DGTNEIEL
+6779 DGTNELEL
-6787 TCGNANDNQ
+6787 VAGNANDNQ

-6801 VAVGNNKIAVGAYGT
+6801 VAIGNNKIAVGAYGT
-6816 ETDGLAN
+6816 SVDGVAN
-6823 AGAVYLYD
+6823 SGAVYLYN
-6831 LNGSSEMEITL
+6831 LNGTSEMEITI
-6842 DDVPGSTLFAGQFFG
+6842 DDVTGATVAANQYFG
-6857 YSVSIANSQVFVGC
+6857 MQVSIANSQVFVGC
-6871 PNVSQGGVGACGAV
+6871 PNFTSAGGSLQGAV
-6885 FVFDLNGEYVR
+6885 FVFDLNGQYVR
-6896 TITASDKDVNDGFGH
+6896 TITASDKASSDNFGTA
-6911 SIDTGNGKLV
+6911 IDTGNGKLV
-6921 VGVPGEGSNGK
+6921 VGVPGQGSNGK
-6932 VYVYNLDGTSEVG
+6932 VYVFNLDGTSEVG
-6945 ITSSNPEGGQ
+6945 ITSSNPEGGGQ
-6955 MGNAVAV
+6955 GGFGNKVAV
-6962 GENKIVVGAYL
+6962 GENKIVVGSYL
-6973 ANANSITGS
+6973 ANANGITAS
-6982 GKAYIYDLDGTNE
+6982 GKANIYDLDGTNE
-6995 VELYAPVGRRA
+6995 VELYAPVSRRA
-7006 QTDMYGSSVAVGSG
+7006 SSDLYGSSVAVGSG
-7020 KIAIGAQQDET
+7020 KIAIGAHQDES

-7036 GLVYTYDLDGTNVE
+7036 GMVYTYDLDGTNVE
-7050 EEEGFDSSNAEFFG
+7050 EEEGFDSTTGEFFG

-7078 YSAKSATNVLGV
+7078 YSAKSATNVTGV

-7113 QALATYVAVSGQEFY
+7113 QVLATYVAVSGQEFY

-7146 VGRALA
+7146 IGRALA
-7152 DELPSPSESASFYK
+7152 DELPSPSTSASFYK
-7166 FFDTAAATKYD
+7166 FFDATSATNYNSD
-7177 ANTINGFVRTSIDI
+7177 TINGFVRTSIDI

-7211 TVPVKNYGDRS
+7211 TVPVKNYGDRN
-7222 IPVGISGEIIGS
+7222 IPVGISGEVIGS
-7234 DFIYSEDKDNY
+7234 DFIYSDDRDIY

-7287 ATVTGIVYGF
+7287 ATVTGVVYGF
-7297 ATDENYKYLDVQVT
+7297 ATDTNYKYLDVEVT
-7311 GGTWQVLDTI
+7311 GGTWAVLDTI
-7321 VGATNTTT
+7321 VGATNSTT
-7329 AQMTAIE
+7329 AQMTVIE
-7336 DRVHIID
+7336 DRLHLID
-7343 IKGSFTTDIPFKGYT
+7343 IKGSFTNSIPFRGYT
-7358 SGNTA
+7358 SKNTA
-7363 KPITFANNQ
+7363 KPISFANNQ

-7390 IGSLEVNSVLYPE
+7390 LGSLEVNSVLYPE

-7411 TKYAGLDLEVGDKV
+7411 SKYNGLDLEVGDKV
-7425 ASIGHRRLTV
+7425 ASIGYTRITV
-7435 SIDSNFNQFVAGHK
+7435 SIDANFNTFTPGNRL
-7449 IYQVIGT
+7449 YQISGT
-7456 AQNTNVYG
+7456 AQNTGVYG
-7464 VITEVDTANNYIY
+7464 IITEVDVANNYIY
-7477 YVPVQGT
+7477 YVPVQGI

-7490 VGDYGLGGV
+7490 VGDYGVGGV

-7505 TISNITT
+7505 SISSKTT

-7535 TNISGT
+7535 TDISGT
-7541 FSGRDGIRGAG
+7541 FSGRDGIRGANN
-7552 TYRSA
+7552 YRSA
-7557 VVTREI
+7557 VVTRAI
-7563 LRARVKRFFKGFDGT
+7563 LKARVKRFFKGFDGT
-7578 QTTFDL
+7578 QTIFDL
-7584 TINNGTQYLPDPDGH
+7584 TISNGTQYLPDPDGH

-7741 PPVEAGDFIDIEGEV
+7741 PPVEAGDFIDIEAEV

-7773 DYLGSVFGQDA
+7773 DYLGSVFGTDA

-7827 LIGVAGVTVT
+7827 LVGIAGVTVT
-7837 AGGSGYSN
+7837 AGGTGYEN
-7845 PTIDV
+7845 PSVDV

-7862 LSLYGEEVIDPE
+7862 LSLYGEELIDPE